1 MANRRIL
8 NSIIAA
14 ATLLAVIGNTPQEF
28 SALFLGGFS
37 VYERVIKAAGI
48 QPE

>member
-1 MANRRIL
+1 MKAKL
-8 NSIIAA
+8 ESMG
-14 ATLLAVIGNTPQEF
+14 LAVIGNTPQEF
-28 SALFLGGFS
+28 SALFLGGFA